1 MSYINTIDIN
11 GEIYNLGNL
20 TDGYHTVDLPKALTK
35 NDIFILQGD
44 VVDNLEDTA
53 HNKPLSAYQGN
64 KLNEKI
70 DTESQKSTDRAVTIT
85 ENLNNE
91 ILRST
96 NEDDKLDTKI
106 DTEIQRAKDAEST
119 LTSNLNTEVTRAT
132 GVEND
137 LNTAIANEKKR
148 ATDVETGLN
157 TAISNEKDR
166 ADKAEKA
173 NAAAIKAVTD
183 DYLKSSDKTELK
195 SAINTEKS
203 RIDAFLAAAETGD
216 KAIDTLKEIQSYID
230 THGEAVTKMAANIGK
245 NATDIKALQDTV
257 GVGGSSSTG
266 LFKTIAEAE
275 SSAKSYADDT
285 FVKQTNI
292 VNNLS
297 TNSRD
302 EVLSA
307 AQGKILNDTKVDKVS
322 GKGLSTNDY
331 DNTAK
336 GKVDAIPSNPKYTD
350 TVYDDSTLA
359 NRVSAIENTA
369 VIYPKL
375 TDAQKTSISSL
386 IKSYRNI
393 NSRFRYHRIEG
404 TQTQHSKAATRNDYA
419 SKDTVLSDN
428 VDSNGRYK
436 IQCSLFVQLIWM
448 GRKASDFPSDT
459 SLYTSTINK
468 LFDWGYYFDFSL
480 RKRVYGMHIG
490 DGANT
495 KYNGFVKPNTN
506 NYNESYSYTTTYTG
520 ATDDPS
526 GMGQTYTN
534 FMGASEMARELYA
547 MGCEIPYSELDVGDL
562 VFFRTPSIV
571 DGKNDASEW
580 MSFRNIN
587 HVAIVSRI
595 DASGNPVFAEAIETF
610 DSSPIML
617 ESIES
622 VANAWQAPR
631 CSALMRWAV
640 MCARHPVAFSKGGN
654 VPSNITVI

>member
-53 HNKPLSAYQGN
+53 HNKPLSAYQGK
-64 KLNEKI
+64 KLDEKI
-70 DTESQKSTDRAVTIT
+70 SAESQSSTDRAATIT
-85 ENLNNE
+85 QNLNDE
-91 ILRST
+91 ISRST
-96 NEDDKLDTKI
+96 NKDNDLDTKI
-106 DTEIQRAKDAEST
+106 DTEIQRASDTENTLATNLNAEITRAKDAEKVIT
-119 LTSNLNTEVTRAT
+119 DNLNAETTRAT
-132 GVEND
+132 KAENILTTNLNSEISRATQAESD
-137 LNTAIANEKKR
+137 LNTAITTEENRAN
-148 ATDVETGLN
+148 TVE
-157 TAISNEKDR
+157 
-166 ADKAEKA
+166 
-173 NAAAIKAVTD
+173 NA
-183 DYLKSSDKTELK
+183 LK

-203 RIDAFLAAAETGD
+203 RIDAFLAAADTGD
-216 KAIDTLKEIQSYID
+216 KAIDTLKEIQNYIG
-230 THGEAVTKMAANIGK
+230 THGEAAAEMTTNIGK
-245 NATDIKALQDTV
+245 NATDIKALQDMV
-257 GVGGSSSTG
+257 GVGGSSPTG
-266 LFKTIAEAE
+266 LFKTIADAE

-297 TNSRD
+297 TNSID
-302 EVLSA
+302 KVLSA

-375 TDAQKTSISSL
+375 TDAQKASISSL

-448 GRKASDFPSDT
+448 GRNASDFPSDT

-495 KYNGFVKPNTN
+495 KYNGFVKPNTDS
-506 NYNESYSYTTTYTG
+506 YNGSYSYTTTYTG

-562 VFFRTPSIV
+562 VFFRTPSIA
-571 DGKNDASEW
+571 DGKNDVSEW

-595 DASGNPVFAEAIETF
+595 DASGNPVFAEAIEAF

-622 VANAWQAPR
+622 VANKWQAPR

-640 MCARHPVAFSKGGN
+640 MCARHPAAFGKGGN